1 MAIDETQ
8 HRLDDRR
15 TVPDHHGRGPA
26 TDLHDGREP
35 TTDLYRDAGPE
46 PRRGPDPEPARRP
59 TALEQA
65 GGVRGIVYSS
75 LPVIAF
81 VIGNSLGGLR
91 AAIIA
96 AVALAVAIAAERLL
110 RKESVMPA
118 VGGVFGV
125 AIAAG
130 ISWWTGSAKDYFLIG
145 IWSNL
150 ALAVVFAL
158 SVLARRPLAGVI
170 WYSMT
175 GKGMAWRE
183 DRRARRCFGI
193 ATIVLT
199 VIFAARFAVQQYLYA
214 ADEVG
219 SLGTAKILMG
229 YPLLA
234 VGVLAVAWAARA
246 SRRGPEAGERT
257 PRQS

>member
-8 HRLDDRR
+8 QPLDGRW
-15 TVPDHHGRGPA
+15 TVPDHHGRGA
-26 TDLHDGREP
+26 GTDLHDGRGP
-35 TTDLYRDAGPE
+35 ATDLDDAAGPE
-46 PRRGPDPEPARRP
+46 PRRGAERDPSQRP

-91 AAIIA
+91 TAIIA
-96 AVALAVAIAAERLL
+96 ALALSVVIAAERLL

-158 SVLARRPLAGVI
+158 SVLARRPLAGVL

-183 DRRARRCFGI
+183 DRRTRRCFGI
-193 ATIVLT
+193 ATILLT
-199 VIFAARFAVQQYLYA
+199 VIFAARFAVQQYLYV

-234 VGVLAVAWAARA
+234 VGALAVAWAARA
-246 SRRGPEAGERT
+246 SRRGPGADERT
-257 PRQS
+257 PRRP